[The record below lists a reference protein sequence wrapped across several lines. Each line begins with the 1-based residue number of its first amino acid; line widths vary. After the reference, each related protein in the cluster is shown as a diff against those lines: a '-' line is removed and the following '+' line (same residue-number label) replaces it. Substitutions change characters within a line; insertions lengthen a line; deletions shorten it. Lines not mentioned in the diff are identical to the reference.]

1 MSVRSSLSLA
11 SDVNVVGVLS
21 KKGCWNMQD
30 LLQEG
35 YLLIEYVLGVLIAL
49 LSTTIC
55 SIVVY
60 INVTR

>member
-1 MSVRSSLSLA
+1 M
-11 SDVNVVGVLS
+11 VGVLS